1 MKEVSQ
7 RCPPHSFS
15 STCGRK
21 LLVKLPRSCCG
32 LTQWS
37 QSDCACTRRVGL
49 GSRPARRASL
59 MISSAGRIASSY
71 SRLKH
76 ARGLCPPL
84 EAGVASHGGLGSSAA
99 DLMPGLV
106 GLDAVEHGGGDR
118 RGALTTAGRGR
129 GGTMPSAGLPTAGRG
144 RFGETGRH
152 GGCGVGVARE
162 AGADGERA
170 AGRAAAA
177 ESAAAAVA
185 AARPA
190 GARVRVRVRFRVRFR
205 VRIRAL

>member
-1 MKEVSQ
+1 M
-7 RCPPHSFS
+7 
-15 STCGRK
+15 
-21 LLVKLPRSCCG
+21 
-32 LTQWS
+32 
-37 QSDCACTRRVGL
+37 
-49 GSRPARRASL
+49 
-59 MISSAGRIASSY
+59 
-71 SRLKH
+71 
-76 ARGLCPPL
+76 

-106 GLDAVEHGGGDR
+106 GLDAVEHGGGDVMIG
-118 RGALTTAGRGR
+118 GALTTAGRGR

-152 GGCGVGVARE
+152 GGWGVGVARE

-190 GARVRVRVRFRVRFR
+190 GARVRVRFRVRFR
-205 VRIRAL
+205 VRIRALYS

>member
-1 MKEVSQ
+1 M
-7 RCPPHSFS
+7 
-15 STCGRK
+15 
-21 LLVKLPRSCCG
+21 
-32 LTQWS
+32 
-37 QSDCACTRRVGL
+37 
-49 GSRPARRASL
+49 
-59 MISSAGRIASSY
+59 
-71 SRLKH
+71 
-76 ARGLCPPL
+76 

-118 RGALTTAGRGR
+118 RGGALTTAGRGR

-152 GGCGVGVARE
+152 GGWGVGVARE

-170 AGRAAAA
+170 AGRAAAAAAA

-190 GARVRVRVRFRVRFR
+190 GARVRVRFRVRFR
-205 VRIRAL
+205 VRVRVS

>member
-1 MKEVSQ
+1 MKEVSH
-7 RCPPHSFS
+7 RWPPHSFS

-49 GSRPARRASL
+49 GSRPACRASL

-118 RGALTTAGRGR
+118 RGGALTTAGRGR

-152 GGCGVGVARE
+152 GGCRVGVARE

-190 GARVRVRVRFRVRFR
+190 GARVRVRVRVRFR
-205 VRIRAL
+205 V